1 MTHQYLSGL
10 VLDGRRVVVVGGG
23 GVAQRRLPRLL
34 ESGARI
40 DLVSPSI
47 TPTIEGLLGNP
58 SLTWI
63 QRGYQAGDLDGAWY
77 VVVATDDDAVN
88 DQVSAEAEERR
99 IFCVRSDD
107 RSRATAWTPASGQHG
122 NITIGVLGGGDHR
135 RSAAVRDSILE
146 GLRTGELAAR
156 DTRRDT
162 GPDTGRRPG
171 VYLVGGGPGDPDL
184 ITVRGRRLL
193 AEADVVVADR
203 LAPQQLLDE
212 LHPDVELFDAAKLP
226 RGRAAQQE
234 EINRILVDRGRQ
246 GKVVVRL
253 KGGDPYV
260 FGRGFEE
267 AIACAA
273 AGVPWTV
280 VPGITSSISVPAVS
294 GIPVTHRGVTHE
306 FTVVSGHIPPSHPDS
321 LVNWDALAQ
330 LHGTL
335 VLLMAVENLPAIT
348 SRLIEAGRPAD
359 TPAAAIADGTLPSQQ
374 MVTSDLAGIADAM
387 KEQGVGAP
395 AIVVIGNVVDVAAQL
410 MAGPAGSGRSPAAAG
425 AAGPAGA
432 AGAAGPEGAAGAAGP
447 AGAAGAAGAAGPAG
461 AGGVGAG

>member
-23 GVAQRRLPRLL
+23 SVAQRRLPRLL
-34 ESGARI
+34 EAGARI
-40 DLVSPSI
+40 DVISPSI

-63 QRGYQAGDLDGAWY
+63 ERGYADGDLDGAWY
-77 VVVATDDDAVN
+77 VVVATDDALVN
-88 DQVSAEAEERR
+88 DQVSAEAEARR

-107 RSRATAWTPASGQHG
+107 RSRATAWTPASGQHD
-122 NITIGVLGGGDHR
+122 NVTIGVLGGGDHR

-156 DTRRDT
+156 DVD
-162 GPDTGRRPG
+162 RRPG

-234 EINRILVDRGRQ
+234 EINRILVDRGQQ

-267 AIACAA
+267 ALACAA

-280 VPGITSSISVPAVS
+280 VPGITSSISVPAVA

-348 SRLIEAGRPAD
+348 DRLIEAGRPAD
-359 TPAAAIADGTLPSQQ
+359 TPAAAIADGTLPGQH
-374 MVTSDLAGIADAM
+374 MVTSDLAGIAQAM
-387 KEQGVGAP
+387 KDNGVGAP
-395 AIVVIGNVVDVAAQL
+395 AIVVIGNVVDVA
-410 MAGPAGSGRSPAAAG
+410 GRA
-425 AAGPAGA
+425 
-432 AGAAGPEGAAGAAGP
+432 
-447 AGAAGAAGAAGPAG
+447 
-461 AGGVGAG
+461 

>member
-1 MTHQYLSGL
+1 MTSQYLSGL
-10 VLDGRRVVVVGGG
+10 VLEGRRVVVVGGG

-34 ESGARI
+34 ESGAQI
-40 DLVSPSI
+40 DLISPSI
-47 TPTIEGLLGNP
+47 TPTIEGLLSNP
-58 SLTWI
+58 SLTWTR
-63 QRGYQAGDLDGAWY
+63 RGYEYGDLDGAWY
-77 VVVATDDDAVN
+77 VVVATDDTAVN
-88 DQVSAEAEERR
+88 DQVSQEAEERR

-107 RSRATAWTPASGQHG
+107 RSRATAWTPASGQHD
-122 NITIGVLGGGDHR
+122 NVTIGVLGGGDHR
-135 RSAAVRDSILE
+135 RSAAVRDAILE
-146 GLRTGELAAR
+146 ELRTGALAAR
-156 DTRRDT
+156 ETD
-162 GPDTGRRPG
+162 RRPG

-212 LHPDVELFDAAKLP
+212 LHPEVELFDAAKLP

-234 EINRILVDRGRQ
+234 EINRILVDRGKQ

-267 AIACAA
+267 ALACAE

-321 LVNWDALAQ
+321 LINWDALAQ
-330 LHGTL
+330 LSGTL

-348 SRLIEAGRPAD
+348 ERLIAGGRPPG
-359 TPAAAIADGTLPSQQ
+359 TPAAAIADGTLPGQR
-374 MVTSDLAGIADAM
+374 MVTSDLAGIAAAM
-387 KEQGVGAP
+387 KDAGVGAP
-395 AIVVIGNVVDVAAQL
+395 AIVVIGNVVEVAAQVGDN
-410 MAGPAGSGRSPAAAG
+410 ARPGSG
-425 AAGPAGA
+425 
-432 AGAAGPEGAAGAAGP
+432 
-447 AGAAGAAGAAGPAG
+447 
-461 AGGVGAG
+461 

>member
-40 DLVSPSI
+40 DLISPSI

-63 QRGYQAGDLDGAWY
+63 ERGFEDGDLDGAWY
-77 VVVATDDDAVN
+77 VVVATDDASVN
-88 DQVSAEAEERR
+88 DRVSAEAEERR

-107 RSRATAWTPASGQHG
+107 RSRATAWTPASGQHD
-122 NITIGVLGGGDHR
+122 NVTIGVLGGGDHR
-135 RSAAVRDSILE
+135 KSAAVRDAILE

-156 DTRRDT
+156 DVD
-162 GPDTGRRPG
+162 RRPG

-203 LAPQQLLDE
+203 LAPQPLLDE

-234 EINRILVDRGRQ
+234 EINRILVERGRA

-267 AIACAA
+267 ALACAE

-335 VLLMAVENLPAIT
+335 VLLMAVENLPAIAE
-348 SRLIEAGRPAD
+348 RLVAGGKPVE
-359 TPAAAIADGTLPSQQ
+359 TPAAAIADGTLPGQR
-374 MVTSDLAGIADAM
+374 MVTSDLAGIAQAM
-387 KEQGVGAP
+387 KDEGVGAP
-395 AIVVIGNVVDVAAQL
+395 AIVVIGNVVDVAAQ
-410 MAGPAGSGRSPAAAG
+410 AR
-425 AAGPAGA
+425 
-432 AGAAGPEGAAGAAGP
+432 
-447 AGAAGAAGAAGPAG
+447 
-461 AGGVGAG
+461 

>member
-1 MTHQYLSGL
+1 MTSQYLSGL
-10 VLDGRRVVVVGGG
+10 VLEGRRVVVVGGG

-40 DLVSPSI
+40 DLISPSI
-47 TPTIEGLLGNP
+47 TPTIEGLLSNP
-58 SLTWI
+58 SLNWI
-63 QRGYQAGDLDGAWY
+63 ERGYQYGDLDGAWY
-77 VVVATDDDAVN
+77 VVVATDDAAVN
-88 DQVSAEAEERR
+88 DQVSQEAEEKRV
-99 IFCVRSDD
+99 FCVRSDD
-107 RSRATAWTPASGQHG
+107 RSRATAWTPASGQHD
-122 NITIGVLGGGDHR
+122 NVTIGVLGGGDHR
-135 RSAAVRDSILE
+135 RSAAVRDAILE
-146 GLRTGELAAR
+146 ELRTGALAAR
-156 DTRRDT
+156 DVDKH
-162 GPDTGRRPG
+162 PG

-267 AIACAA
+267 ALACAE

-321 LVNWDALAQ
+321 LINWDALAQ
-330 LHGTL
+330 LSGTL

-348 SRLIEAGRPAD
+348 ERLIAAGRPAT
-359 TPAAAIADGTLPSQQ
+359 TPAAAIADGTLPGQR
-374 MVTSDLAGIADAM
+374 MVSSDLAGIAAAM
-387 KEQGVGAP
+387 KDDGVGAP
-395 AIVVIGNVVDVAAQL
+395 AIVVIGNVVEVAAQV
-410 MAGPAGSGRSPAAAG
+410 RG
-425 AAGPAGA
+425 AAGVAAEGGGA
-432 AGAAGPEGAAGAAGP
+432 RPGAT
-447 AGAAGAAGAAGPAG
+447 
-461 AGGVGAG
+461 

>member
-1 MTHQYLSGL
+1 VTDQYLSGL
-10 VLDGRRVVVVGGG
+10 VLTGRRVVVVGGG

-34 ESGARI
+34 ESGAEI
-40 DLVSPSI
+40 DLISPVI
-47 TPTIEGLLGNP
+47 TPTIEGLLVNS
-58 SLTWI
+58 SLRWI
-63 QRGYQAGDLDGAWY
+63 ERGYAAGDLENAWY
-77 VVVATDDDAVN
+77 VVVATDDPVVN
-88 DQVSAEAEERR
+88 DEVSREAEERR

-107 RSRATAWTPASGQHG
+107 RSRATAWTPASGQHD
-122 NITIGVLGGGDHR
+122 NVTIGVLGGGDHR
-135 RSAAVRDSILE
+135 RSAAVRDAILE
-146 GLRTGELAAR
+146 GLRTGELGAR
-156 DTRRDT
+156 DAA
-162 GPDTGRRPG
+162 GKRPG

-212 LHPDVELFDAAKLP
+212 LSPDVELFDAAKLP
-226 RGRAAQQE
+226 RGRSAQQE
-234 EINRILVDRGRQ
+234 EINRILVEGGRA

-267 AIACAA
+267 ALACAE

-280 VPGITSSISVPAVS
+280 VPGITSSISVPAVA

-330 LHGTL
+330 LSGTL

-348 SRLIEAGRPAD
+348 ERLIAAGRPAD
-359 TPAAAIADGTLPSQQ
+359 TPAAAIADGTLPSQHR
-374 MVTSDLAGIADAM
+374 VTATLATIAEAM
-387 KEQGVGAP
+387 RTQGVGAP
-395 AIVVIGNVVDVAAQL
+395 AIVVIGNVVAVAAF
-410 MAGPAGSGRSPAAAG
+410 AR
-425 AAGPAGA
+425 
-432 AGAAGPEGAAGAAGP
+432 PEDTP
-447 AGAAGAAGAAGPAG
+447 Q
-461 AGGVGAG
+461 

>member
-1 MTHQYLSGL
+1 MTNQYLSGL

-34 ESGARI
+34 ESGAQI
-40 DLVSPSI
+40 DLISPSI
-47 TPTIEGLLGNP
+47 TPTIEGLLANP
-58 SLTWI
+58 ALTWI
-63 QRGYQAGDLDGAWY
+63 ERGYVYGDLDGAWY
-77 VVVATDDDAVN
+77 VVVATDDPVVN
-88 DQVSAEAEERR
+88 DQVSVEAEERR

-107 RSRATAWTPASGQHG
+107 RSRATAWTPASGQHD
-122 NITIGVLGGGDHR
+122 NVTIGVLGGGDHR
-135 RSAAVRDSILE
+135 RSAAVRDAILE
-146 GLRTGELAAR
+146 GLRTGDLGAR
-156 DTRRDT
+156 EVEKH
-162 GPDTGRRPG
+162 PG

-203 LAPQQLLDE
+203 LAPQPLLDE

-234 EINRILVDRGRQ
+234 EINRILVDRGQQ

-267 AIACAA
+267 ALACAA

-306 FTVVSGHIPPSHPDS
+306 FTVASGHVPPSHPDS
-321 LVNWDALAQ
+321 LINWDALAQ
-330 LHGTL
+330 LSGTL

-348 SRLIEAGRPAD
+348 ERLIAGGRPAT
-359 TPAAAIADGTLPSQQ
+359 TPAAAIADGTLPGQR
-374 MVTSDLAGIADAM
+374 MVTSDLAGIAAAM
-387 KEQGVGAP
+387 AEAGVGAP
-395 AIVVIGNVVDVAAQL
+395 AIVVIGNVVAVAAQ
-410 MAGPAGSGRSPAAAG
+410 AR
-425 AAGPAGA
+425 
-432 AGAAGPEGAAGAAGP
+432 
-447 AGAAGAAGAAGPAG
+447 
-461 AGGVGAG
+461 

>member
-1 MTHQYLSGL
+1 MSQYLSGL
-10 VLDGRRVVVVGGG
+10 VLEGRRVVVVGGG

-34 ESGARI
+34 ESGAHI
-40 DLVSPSI
+40 DLISPAI
-47 TPTIEGLLGNP
+47 TPTIEGLLTNP
-58 SLTWI
+58 SLNWTE
-63 QRGYQAGDLDGAWY
+63 RGYQYGDLDGAWY
-77 VVVATDDDAVN
+77 VVVATDDPAVN
-88 DQVSAEAEERR
+88 DQVSQEAEERR

-107 RSRATAWTPASGQHG
+107 RSRATAWTPASGQHD
-122 NITIGVLGGGDHR
+122 NVTIGVLGGGDHR
-135 RSAAVRDSILE
+135 RSAAVRDAILE
-146 GLRTGELAAR
+146 ELRTGALAAR
-156 DTRRDT
+156 EVDK
-162 GPDTGRRPG
+162 RPG

-212 LHPDVELFDAAKLP
+212 LHPEVELFDAAKLP

-267 AIACAA
+267 ALACAE

-321 LVNWDALAQ
+321 LINWDALAQ
-330 LHGTL
+330 LSGTL

-348 SRLIEAGRPAD
+348 ERLLAGGRPAT
-359 TPAAAIADGTLPSQQ
+359 TPAAAIADGTLPGQR
-374 MVTSDLAGIADAM
+374 MVTSDLAGIAAAM
-387 KEQGVGAP
+387 KEAGVGAP
-395 AIVVIGNVVDVAAQL
+395 AIVVIGNVVEVAAQ
-410 MAGPAGSGRSPAAAG
+410 ARDDVTSAAG
-425 AAGPAGA
+425 AEGGGARSGPA
-432 AGAAGPEGAAGAAGP
+432 
-447 AGAAGAAGAAGPAG
+447 
-461 AGGVGAG
+461 

>member
-40 DLVSPSI
+40 DLISPSI

-58 SLTWI
+58 SLSWI
-63 QRGYQAGDLDGAWY
+63 ERGFQDGDLDGAWY
-77 VVVATDDDAVN
+77 VVVATDDASVN
-88 DQVSAEAEERR
+88 DRVSAEAEERR

-107 RSRATAWTPASGQHG
+107 RSRATAWTPASGQHD
-122 NITIGVLGGGDHR
+122 NVTIGVLGGGDHR
-135 RSAAVRDSILE
+135 KSAAVRDAILE

-156 DTRRDT
+156 DVD
-162 GPDTGRRPG
+162 RRPG

-203 LAPQQLLDE
+203 LAPQPLLDE

-234 EINRILVDRGRQ
+234 EINRILVDHGRA

-267 AIACAA
+267 ALACAE

-335 VLLMAVENLPAIT
+335 VLLMAVENLPAIAE
-348 SRLIEAGRPAD
+348 RLISAGRPAN
-359 TPAAAIADGTLPSQQ
+359 TPAAAIADGTLPGQR
-374 MVTSDLAGIADAM
+374 MVTSDLAGIARAM
-387 KEQGVGAP
+387 QDEGVGAP
-395 AIVVIGNVVDVAAQL
+395 AIVVIGNVVEVAAL
-410 MAGPAGSGRSPAAAG
+410 ARAGLGVAERGG
-425 AAGPAGA
+425 
-432 AGAAGPEGAAGAAGP
+432 
-447 AGAAGAAGAAGPAG
+447 
-461 AGGVGAG
+461 GGVG

>member
-1 MTHQYLSGL
+1 MTDQYLSGL
-10 VLDGRRVVVVGGG
+10 VLTGRRVVVVGGG

-34 ESGARI
+34 ESGAVI
-40 DLVSPSI
+40 DVISPSI
-47 TPTIEGLLGNP
+47 TPTIEGLLANP

-63 QRGYQAGDLDGAWY
+63 SRGYQSGDLADAWY
-77 VVVATDDDAVN
+77 VVVATDDVAVN
-88 DQVSAEAEERR
+88 DEVSREAEERR

-107 RSRATAWTPASGQHG
+107 RSRATAWTPASGQHD
-122 NITIGVLGGGDHR
+122 NVTIGVLGGGDHR
-135 RSAAVRDSILE
+135 RSAAVRDAILE
-146 GLRTGELAAR
+146 GLRTGELGARAAA
-156 DTRRDT
+156 
-162 GPDTGRRPG
+162 GNRPG

-193 AEADVVVADR
+193 AEAEVVVADR

-212 LHPDVELFDAAKLP
+212 LSPDVELFDAAKLP

-234 EINRILVDRGRQ
+234 EINRILVERGRA

-267 AIACAA
+267 ALACAE

-280 VPGITSSISVPAVS
+280 VPGITSSISVPAVA

-330 LHGTL
+330 LSGTL

-348 SRLIEAGRPAD
+348 ERLIAAGRPAT
-359 TPAAAIADGTLPSQQ
+359 TPAAAIADGTLPSQHR
-374 MVTSDLAGIADAM
+374 VTATLATIATTMREA
-387 KEQGVGAP
+387 GVGAP
-395 AIVVIGNVVDVAAQL
+395 AIVVIGNVVEVAAT
-410 MAGPAGSGRSPAAAG
+410 ARPT
-425 AAGPAGA
+425 
-432 AGAAGPEGAAGAAGP
+432 
-447 AGAAGAAGAAGPAG
+447 
-461 AGGVGAG
+461 

>member
-1 MTHQYLSGL
+1 MTDQYLSGL
-10 VLDGRRVVVVGGG
+10 VLTGRRVVVVGGG

-34 ESGARI
+34 ESGAVI
-40 DLVSPSI
+40 DLISPSI
-47 TPTIEGLLGNP
+47 TPTIEGLLTNP
-58 SLTWI
+58 SLTWVE
-63 QRGYQAGDLDGAWY
+63 RGYTSGDLESAWY
-77 VVVATDDDAVN
+77 VVVATDDVAVN
-88 DQVSAEAEERR
+88 DEVSREAEERR

-107 RSRATAWTPASGQHG
+107 RSRATAWTPASGQHD
-122 NITIGVLGGGDHR
+122 NVTIGVLGGGDHR
-135 RSAAVRDSILE
+135 RSAAVRDAILE
-146 GLRTGELAAR
+146 GLRTGELGAR
-156 DTRRDT
+156 DAA
-162 GPDTGRRPG
+162 GKRPG

-212 LHPDVELFDAAKLP
+212 LSPDVELFDAAKLP

-234 EINRILVDRGRQ
+234 EINRILVERGRE

-267 AIACAA
+267 ALACAE

-280 VPGITSSISVPAVS
+280 VPGITSSISVPAVA

-330 LHGTL
+330 LSGTL

-348 SRLIEAGRPAD
+348 ERLIASGRPAT
-359 TPAAAIADGTLPSQQ
+359 TPAAAVADGTLPSQHL
-374 MVTSDLAGIADAM
+374 VTSDLANIATTMREA
-387 KEQGVGAP
+387 GVGAP
-395 AIVVIGNVVDVAAQL
+395 AIVVIGNVVEVANTAR
-410 MAGPAGSGRSPAAAG
+410 PTP
-425 AAGPAGA
+425 
-432 AGAAGPEGAAGAAGP
+432 
-447 AGAAGAAGAAGPAG
+447 
-461 AGGVGAG
+461 